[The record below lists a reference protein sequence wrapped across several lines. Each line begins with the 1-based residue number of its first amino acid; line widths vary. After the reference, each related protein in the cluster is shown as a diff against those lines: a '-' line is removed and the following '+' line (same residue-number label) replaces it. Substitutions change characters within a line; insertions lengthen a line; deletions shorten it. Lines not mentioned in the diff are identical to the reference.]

1 MTRQDRSWTDTLKF
15 YGATTLAAVLGP
27 IGPWLEPY
35 LNLKLISDYFQPWVN
50 TAASAFAGLAF
61 LVAFGY
67 LRKKGREKLKRTGIV
82 FLVLLVIGF
91 VACLWLKLALGTV
104 WVPGRTGTVIAWFGW
119 VLAYIML
126 FVSLAATLCIAAFLA
141 E

>member
-1 MTRQDRSWTDTLKF
+1 MPNKTLVDTLKF

-35 LNLKLISDYFQPWVN
+35 LKLKLITDYFQPWVN
-50 TAASAFAGLAF
+50 SAASAVAALAF

-67 LRKKGREKLKRTGIV
+67 LRKTGREKLKRTGMV
-82 FLVLLVIGF
+82 FLVLFAVGF
-91 VACLWLKLALGTV
+91 ATCLWLKFALGTV
-104 WVPGRTGTVIAWFGW
+104 WAPGRMGMVTAWFGW
-119 VLAYIML
+119 VIAYIML
-126 FVSLAATLCIAAFLA
+126 FVSLAVTLCIAAFLA